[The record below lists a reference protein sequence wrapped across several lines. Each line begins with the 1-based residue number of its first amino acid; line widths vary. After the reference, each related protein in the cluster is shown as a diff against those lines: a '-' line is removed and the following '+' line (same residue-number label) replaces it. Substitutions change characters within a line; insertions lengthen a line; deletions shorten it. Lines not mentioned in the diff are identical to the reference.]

1 MKRALIVGSLA
12 LPTLLAFTTFATA
25 DVKPHVLFT
34 DGAVLQRDM
43 PVPVWGT
50 ADDDEKVTVKFQG
63 QEVSTTARDGKWM
76 VKLAALKA
84 GMAPKGSI
92 GPSADDAITDAEVV
106 DTPATDR

>member
-1 MKRALIVGSLA
+1 MKRTFTVASHRALNAPRPCQTLA
-12 LPTLLAFTTFATA
+12 SA

-50 ADDDEKVTVKFQG
+50 ADDGEKVTVKFQG
-63 QEVSTTARDGKWM
+63 QEVSTTAKDGKWM

-84 GMAPKGSI
+84 GGPASI
-92 GPSADDAITDAEVV
+92 L
-106 DTPATDR
+106 